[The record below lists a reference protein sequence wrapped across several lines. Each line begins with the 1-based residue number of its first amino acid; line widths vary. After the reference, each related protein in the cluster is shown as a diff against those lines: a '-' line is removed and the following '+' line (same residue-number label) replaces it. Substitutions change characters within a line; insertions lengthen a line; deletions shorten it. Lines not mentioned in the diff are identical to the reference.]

1 MSGAVGECMQAFVQL
16 CFKNH
21 GDRMATFP
29 AIGVA
34 DNSAEEEATAK
45 DLMPVLFGIRET
57 AKVSAW
63 EKHFLPSLRL
73 QSAGDRKIIIA
84 RFDEIYKHVSSTQDK
99 CTLIDCRDF
108 LGSVEKDCKSFVEAG
123 GSLWFAQLKP
133 GDALF
138 LPGGSCFFEVVGKT
152 DVVGLKACC
161 FPKGFD
167 EHADSA
173 ELLASC
179 TRIFTQLCVDANKY
193 QTLQGIV
200 DKLML

>member
-63 EKHFLPSLRL
+63 EKHFLQLAAPVRGRPQDYHRTLRRDL
-73 QSAGDRKIIIA
+73 QAHFQHPG
-84 RFDEIYKHVSSTQDK
+84 HVYLD
-99 CTLIDCRDF
+99 
-108 LGSVEKDCKSFVEAG
+108 
-123 GSLWFAQLKP
+123 
-133 GDALF
+133 
-138 LPGGSCFFEVVGKT
+138 
-152 DVVGLKACC
+152 
-161 FPKGFD
+161 
-167 EHADSA
+167 
-173 ELLASC
+173 
-179 TRIFTQLCVDANKY
+179 
-193 QTLQGIV
+193 
-200 DKLML
+200 